1 MPTHNALI
9 ITDTQQGTSE
19 KPSFRNSANSN
30 IPHTG
35 NELQGVTKY
44 TMSNPPNSINKIRN
58 NRNKLIKDSRI
69 VELTRKLQCERYAIS
84 RLTDSAVFDQV
95 RSHLAIFHLFD
106 FTSYEGLTKSASEI
120 MIKNQ
125 GLPTQEALMQLYLF
139 FCQERGVNK
148 TEVIKDLESC
158 AANCRAR
165 KEKQFDIERKRRSL
179 LTNNK

>member
-1 MPTHNALI
+1 ML
-9 ITDTQQGTSE
+9 
-19 KPSFRNSANSN
+19 
-30 IPHTG
+30 
-35 NELQGVTKY
+35 
-44 TMSNPPNSINKIRN
+44 NPPNIINKIRN
-58 NRNKLIKDSRI
+58 NRNKLFKDSRI
-69 VELTRKLQCERYAIS
+69 VELTRKFQCERYALA
-84 RLTDSAVFDQV
+84 RLTDIAIFEQV

-106 FTSYEGLTKSASEI
+106 FTSYEGLTKPASEI

-125 GLPTQEALMQLYLF
+125 GLPTQEKLMQLYLL

-179 LTNNK
+179 LMNSK